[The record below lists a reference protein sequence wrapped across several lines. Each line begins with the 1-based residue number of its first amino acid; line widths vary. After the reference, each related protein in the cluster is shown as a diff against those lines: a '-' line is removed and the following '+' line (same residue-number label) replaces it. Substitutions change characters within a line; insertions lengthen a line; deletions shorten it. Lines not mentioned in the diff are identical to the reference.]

1 MSDFIEEMINN
12 APEWVFKEVD
22 EDELDYF
29 PVSAGLSKR
38 IRRIFFL
45 RGIKT
50 AEDLQQFMYDDILAM
65 HNPFEFKKMADA
77 VLRVKKAV
85 HSGERIFI
93 FGDRDVDGVLST
105 AMLNNML
112 RMFDADVIYRVPEG
126 EYGYGIEKKDIEFA
140 KSRNV
145 SLIITV
151 DTGVSSKEEIE
162 YARSAGIDTIIIDH
176 HTQPDDIPADTIILN
191 PKMDNESYPFHDLS
205 AGGVVLKFIHAYIFS
220 CTKNFNRT
228 FAVLVPDGE
237 KISGMKVKNGRITD
251 PICIEE
257 SLNYPIEDTCMVV
270 SDAEKL
276 FPTYFTS
283 WLKEKK
289 INRMNILSK
298 KPYSDALEFA
308 KIFIHLFTQNQRK
321 TIQFI
326 RSFID
331 LSALSTIS
339 DIMPLVDENRII
351 VKEGL
356 QQMSKT
362 ENLGLRVLIGYCDIP
377 NNQITAKHVSWNISP
392 VINSA
397 GRMGDASIALR
408 LFTTTDI
415 REANELSCMLIKFN
429 ESRKKKG
436 ERNLSIINPMIEKE
450 YYRDPVIVLST
461 DQAEHGVTGIIA
473 NRIARKFSKP
483 AIIIVNDGEI
493 GVGSGRGPGNFDLV
507 SLVSRCDDLL
517 LKYGGHRSA
526 VGFTIETDKIDS
538 FRKKIHRIVLNEL
551 DRRIWQDV
559 VEIDDA
565 VIPDDVSFELYNEL
579 RIFEPTGPGNPPPR
593 FSILGTTVVNPVAI
607 GKTKNHIKFHIPSS
621 RGLIPV
627 IGWGLA
633 DKGFRV
639 LKSSHVIDIVFTIE
653 ENNFRGEKSL
663 QLFLIDLRV
672 SGENRT
678 VDGKKYSTGA
688 CTDDQKADST

>member
-22 EDELDYF
+22 EAELDSF
-29 PVSAGLSKR
+29 PANAGLSR
-38 IRRIFFL
+38 RTRRIFLL
-45 RGIKT
+45 RGIRT
-50 AEDLQQFMYDDILAM
+50 ADNLQHFMHDDILDM

-77 VLRVKKAV
+77 VARVKKAV
-85 HSGERIFI
+85 NSGGRIFI

-112 RMFDADVIYRVPEG
+112 RMFDADVINRVPEG
-126 EYGYGIEKKDIEFA
+126 EYGYGIEKKDIEYA
-140 KSRNV
+140 KSRGV
-145 SLIITV
+145 SLIVTV

-176 HTQPDDIPADTIILN
+176 HTQPDDIPDDTIILN
-191 PKMDNESYPFHDLS
+191 PKMDNESYPFRDLS

-237 KISGMKVKNGRITD
+237 KISGMKIKNGLITG
-251 PICIEE
+251 PVSMEE
-257 SLNYPIEDTCMVV
+257 SLHYPIEDTCMVV
-270 SDAEKL
+270 SDAEKS
-276 FPTYFTS
+276 FPSYFTS

-289 INRMNILSK
+289 INRMNIISK
-298 KPYSDALEFA
+298 KPYADALEFA
-308 KIFIHLFTQNQRK
+308 NIFLHLFNSKQRK
-321 TIQFI
+321 TTQFV

-356 QQMSKT
+356 QQMSRT
-362 ENLGLRVLIGYCDIP
+362 ENLGLRVLVKYCDIP
-377 NNQITAKHVSWNISP
+377 SDQITAKHISWNISP

-397 GRMGDASIALR
+397 GRMGDASIAVR
-408 LFTTTDI
+408 LFTTTDEH
-415 REANELSCMLIKFN
+415 EANELSCMLIRFN
-429 ESRKKKG
+429 ESRKRKG
-436 ERNLSIINPMIEKE
+436 ERNLSIINPMIEKK
-450 YYRDPVIVLST
+450 YYRDPVIILST
-461 DQAEHGVTGIIA
+461 DRAEHGVTGIIA
-473 NRIARKFSKP
+473 NKIARKFSKP

-507 SLVSRCDDLL
+507 SLVSRCDELL
-517 LKYGGHRSA
+517 IKYGGHRSA
-526 VGFTIETDKIDS
+526 VGFTIERNKIDS
-538 FRKKIHRIVLNEL
+538 FRKKIHRIVLEDL
-551 DRRIWQDV
+551 DRRLWRAV
-559 VEIDDA
+559 VEIDET
-565 VIPDDVSFELYNEL
+565 ITPDDISFGLFNEL
-579 RIFEPTGPGNPPPR
+579 RIFEPTGPGNQTPR
-593 FSILGTTVVNPVAI
+593 FSVLGTTVVNPVAM

-621 RGLIPV
+621 KGLIPV

-633 DKGFRV
+633 DKGFGV
-639 LKSSHVIDIVFTIE
+639 LKSSPVIDIVFTIE

-663 QLFLIDLRV
+663 QLFLIDLRI
-672 SGENRT
+672 SGQTRA
-678 VDGKKYSTGA
+678 VDGKASRRGV
-688 CTDDQKADST
+688 CTDDRKVDST